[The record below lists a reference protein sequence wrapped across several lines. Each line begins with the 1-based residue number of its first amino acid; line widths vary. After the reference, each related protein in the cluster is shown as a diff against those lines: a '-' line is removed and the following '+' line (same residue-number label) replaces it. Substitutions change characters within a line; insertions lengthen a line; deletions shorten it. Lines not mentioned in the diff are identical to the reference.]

1 MADKVLSQQTKLGH
15 TFLNA
20 MWIAGF
26 VAILQLSAV
35 LIALFERSS
44 AGPVTSVVDSVGDRT
59 TQREPG
65 RDPGKGQSSASTPTN
80 RTAPPKATS
89 IDLPG
94 MKPSGQSIEAG
105 NRMSSSQGSR
115 IKKMTAPDLSG
126 IKDPVGI
133 IEDSLIERL
142 VTSGIFDRS
151 RGNLTGA
158 LSTFRDADLNVP
170 NHPRIL
176 AEIAGT
182 LTQSGDLSEAERYW
196 RRVTE
201 LGPVAGGAYYQ
212 VADRMLKGEHPFLPS
227 FREGQYLRLG
237 DIETRRETQGSES
250 GEIVTLLVSIFG
262 NPEVTLTPGD
272 LNLQVYFFD
281 LIDGRTPG
289 PSTAKVSYRFPSR
302 PYDWREQ
309 SVEQIEV
316 VYEQSVFGVE
326 EREIRGERVY
336 FGYVIELY
344 YQNQQQ
350 DSVVSPA
357 RLKEFQFPAKAPVE
371 EPPPPPRGPDPSLFP
386 INR

>member
-15 TFLNA
+15 AFLNA

-26 VAILQLSAV
+26 AAILQVSAALV
-35 LIALFERSS
+35 ALFERSS
-44 AGPVTSVVDSVGDRT
+44 PGPPVASMTGSTGGET
-59 TQREPG
+59 LPA
-65 RDPGKGQSSASTPTN
+65 DPGGSPGQGPTPAN
-80 RTAPPKATS
+80 RAAPMATS
-89 IDLPG
+89 IDLPET
-94 MKPSGQSIEAG
+94 KPPEQPEEAG
-105 NRMSSSQGSR
+105 NRMSSSQSSR
-115 IKKMTAPDLSG
+115 IKKMTAPDLSE

-142 VTSGIFDRS
+142 VTSGVFDRR

-176 AEIAGT
+176 SEIAGT

-196 RRVTE
+196 QRVVE

-212 VADRMLKGEHPFLPS
+212 VADRMLKGEHPFLPA
-227 FREGQYLRLG
+227 FREGQYLKLG
-237 DIETRRETQGSES
+237 DIQTRREPTGPES
-250 GEIVTLLVSIFG
+250 GEKVTLLVSIFG
-262 NPEVTLTPGD
+262 NPEFTLTPGD

-289 PSTAKVSYRFPSR
+289 PSTAEVSYRFPSR

-309 SVEQIEV
+309 SVEQIDV
-316 VYEQSVFGVE
+316 AYNQPAFGVE
-326 EREIRGERVY
+326 ERRIRGERVY

-350 DSVVSPA
+350 DSVVSPEQL
-357 RLKEFQFPAKAPVE
+357 REFQFPAEAPVE
-371 EPPPPPRGPDPSLFP
+371 ESTPPPQGPDPSLFP
-386 INR
+386 INRQ